1 MPKPDVTHAVLL
13 VRNLL
18 PPEASF
24 QSLQNELSQS
34 CLLQTASP
42 ELLPPAQTGTKV
54 RHPPYHPAPATGLP
68 DWRQAMPEHATST
81 NKEEWVI
88 WNGSLGIL
96 AMVTI
101 GRIEESADGSTN
113 GCPNSKNA
121 WLDRPYDMVGPFDF
135 DELETNGRIT
145 FAACMVMS
153 RQRWQDDQVQLR
165 QEAYEIRR
173 ATQKRINREYG
184 HFFEGG
190 GGQQSY
196 QKPFDEQ
203 AYRATL
209 NLPVEGE
216 LEPSQIKTAFRRR
229 AQKVH
234 PDVGGTHEQ
243 FIEITEARDALLE
256 MVS

>member
-1 MPKPDVTHAVLL
+1 MPE
-13 VRNLL
+13 N
-18 PPEASF
+18 
-24 QSLQNELSQS
+24 
-34 CLLQTASP
+34 TAS
-42 ELLPPAQTGTKV
+42 ANQ
-54 RHPPYHPAPATGLP
+54 
-68 DWRQAMPEHATST
+68 
-81 NKEEWVI
+81 EEWVI

-101 GRIEESADGSTN
+101 GRIEDSTDGTTKKS
-113 GCPNSKNA
+113 A

-135 DELETNGRIT
+135 DELQTNGRIN

-153 RQRWQDDQVQLR
+153 RQRWQEDQVQLR

-173 ATQKRINREYG
+173 ATQERINREYG

-196 QKPFDEQ
+196 QKPFDEK